1 MSEPVE
7 PGRSPAGD
15 SPQAA
20 ATTMQRSDYRRL
32 GGFALALL
40 LGWLVWKIVEP
51 LWQPLVWATLLGSL
65 LVPLN
70 VKLAARLGGRRR
82 LASVITTLGTLVLFL
97 LPAALIAG
105 AVASQSAQL
114 LDRVNARAAQLTPD
128 GFDVTRVPWLAGPLE
143 WVGEHTRYT
152 ATDIQH
158 WLVAATKHLLQSLAS
173 SGGSVVLGALG
184 TLVSLSLMIFVL
196 FFVLRDGPDLAVK
209 VVRMLP
215 IEERR
220 RTRLW
225 SHLSEMTRAVF
236 MGIGLTALVQGV
248 LIGIGFWFAG
258 MPSPLVFLVVG
269 ALCALVPIVGTAL
282 VWVPAVLY
290 LAAQGDHGQAVFLTA
305 WSVLVVGSVDN
316 FLRPLLIS
324 GRTELPTLAVF
335 VGVMGGL
342 SSFGFIGLFIG
353 PIVLGLLVA
362 LFRAEN
368 EEIEAATTQQGPE
381 H

>member
-1 MSEPVE
+1 MSESNE
-7 PGRSPAGD
+7 SGRSPTVDPPRADAPSRRRGD
-15 SPQAA
+15 
-20 ATTMQRSDYRRL
+20 YGRL
-32 GGFALALL
+32 GGYALALL
-40 LGWLVWKIVEP
+40 LGWLVWKIVQP
-51 LWQPLVWATLLGSL
+51 LWQPLAWAVLLGSL

-70 VKLAARLGGRRR
+70 RKLTARLGGRSR
-82 LASVITTLGTLVLFL
+82 LASAITTLGTLVLFL
-97 LPAALIAG
+97 LPVALIAG

-114 LDRVNARAAQLTPD
+114 LERINARASELSPD
-128 GFDVTRVPWLAGPLE
+128 GFDVTQVSWLAGPLE
-143 WVGEHTRYT
+143 WIGQHTRYT
-152 ATDIQH
+152 PADIQQ

-184 TLVSLSLMIFVL
+184 TLVSLSLMMFVL

-290 LAAQGDHGQAVFLTA
+290 LAAQADYGHAIFLTA

-324 GRTELPTLAVF
+324 GRAELPTLAVF

-342 SSFGFIGLFIG
+342 SSFGFIGLFVG

-362 LFRAEN
+362 LFRFEN
-368 EEIEAATTQQGPE
+368 EEIEAAANPQGSE

>member
-15 SPQAA
+15 SPQDAA
-20 ATTMQRSDYRRL
+20 PTTRRGDYRRL
-32 GGFALALL
+32 GGYALALL

-51 LWQPLVWATLLGSL
+51 LWQPLAWAVLLGSL
-65 LVPLN
+65 LAPLN
-70 VKLAARLGGRRR
+70 LKLGARLGGRRR
-82 LASVITTLGTLVLFL
+82 LASAITTLGTLVLFL
-97 LPAALIAG
+97 LPVALIAG

-114 LDRVNARAAQLTPD
+114 LDRINARASQFSAD
-128 GFDVTRVPWLAGPLE
+128 GFDVTSVPWLARPLE
-143 WVGEHTRYT
+143 WIAEHTRYT
-152 ATDIQH
+152 PADIQQ

-184 TLVSLSLMIFVL
+184 TLVSLSLMLFVL
-196 FFVLRDGPDLAVK
+196 FFVLRDGPGLADK

-220 RTRLW
+220 RARLW

-248 LIGIGFWFAG
+248 LIGVGFWFAG
-258 MPSPLVFLVVG
+258 MPSPLVFVVVG
-269 ALCALVPIVGTAL
+269 ALCALVPLVGTAL
-282 VWVPAVLY
+282 VWMPAVLF
-290 LAAQGDHGQAVFLTA
+290 LAAQADYGHAAFLTA

-324 GRTELPTLAVF
+324 GRAELPTLAVF

-342 SSFGFIGLFIG
+342 SSFGFIGLFVG

-362 LFRAEN
+362 LFRFEN
-368 EEIEAATTQQGPE
+368 EEIEAAASKQGPE

>member
-1 MSEPVE
+1 MSEPNE
-7 PGRSPAGD
+7 SGRSPTVDPPRADAPSRRRGD
-15 SPQAA
+15 
-20 ATTMQRSDYRRL
+20 YGRL
-32 GGFALALL
+32 GGYALALL
-40 LGWLVWKIVEP
+40 LGWLVWKIVQP
-51 LWQPLVWATLLGSL
+51 LWQPLAWAVLLGSL

-70 VKLAARLGGRRR
+70 RKLTARLGGRSR
-82 LASVITTLGTLVLFL
+82 LASAITTLGTLVLFL
-97 LPAALIAG
+97 LPVALIAG

-114 LDRVNARAAQLTPD
+114 LERINARASELSPD
-128 GFDVTRVPWLAGPLE
+128 GFDVTQVSWLAGPLE
-143 WVGEHTRYT
+143 WIGQHTRYT
-152 ATDIQH
+152 PADIQQ

-184 TLVSLSLMIFVL
+184 TLVSLSLMMFVL

-290 LAAQGDHGQAVFLTA
+290 LAAQADYGHAIFLTA

-324 GRTELPTLAVF
+324 GRAELPTLAVF

-342 SSFGFIGLFIG
+342 SSFGFIGLFVG

-362 LFRAEN
+362 LFRFEN

>member
-1 MSEPVE
+1 MSESNE
-7 PGRSPAGD
+7 SGRSPTVDPPRADPPLRRRGD
-15 SPQAA
+15 
-20 ATTMQRSDYRRL
+20 YGRL
-32 GGFALALL
+32 GGYALALL
-40 LGWLVWKIVEP
+40 LGWLVWKIVQP
-51 LWQPLVWATLLGSL
+51 LWQPLAWAVLLGSL

-70 VKLAARLGGRRR
+70 RKLTARLGGRSR
-82 LASVITTLGTLVLFL
+82 LASAITTLGTLVLFL
-97 LPAALIAG
+97 LPVALIAG

-114 LDRVNARAAQLTPD
+114 LERINARASELSPD
-128 GFDVTRVPWLAGPLE
+128 GFDVTQVSWLAGPLE
-143 WVGEHTRYT
+143 WIGQHTRYT
-152 ATDIQH
+152 PADIQQ

-184 TLVSLSLMIFVL
+184 TLVSLSLMMFVL
-196 FFVLRDGPDLAVK
+196 FFVLRDGPGLADK

-220 RTRLW
+220 RARLW

-248 LIGIGFWFAG
+248 LIGTGFWFAG
-258 MPSPLVFLVVG
+258 MPSPLVFVVVG

-290 LAAQGDHGQAVFLTA
+290 LAAQADYGHAAFLTA

-324 GRTELPTLAVF
+324 GRAELPTLAVF

-342 SSFGFIGLFIG
+342 SSFGFIGLFVG

-362 LFRAEN
+362 LFRFEN
-368 EEIEAATTQQGPE
+368 EEIEAAATQQGPE